1 METVKITFD
10 DTYNLRVYPQD
21 KANRSAELE
30 KESSKFVEK
39 VSVFSENINKLV
51 TVLEEHAARIEK
63 QKLRAIGLRIA
74 AENEAD
80 QRQRQQRAI
89 QAIMNEKRIE
99 LDRLAYFILTWG
111 GVHIHRFSRL
121 SPSIHF

>member
-10 DTYNLRVYPQD
+10 DSYNLRVYPQD
-21 KANRSAELE
+21 KANRSSELE

-51 TVLEEHAARIEK
+51 AVLEEHAARIEK

-89 QAIMNEKRIE
+89 QAIMNEKRVE
-99 LDRLAYFILTWG
+99 LDR
-111 GVHIHRFSRL
+111 
-121 SPSIHF
+121 